1 ARARGR
7 VRLPPRIVGP
17 SGRARA
23 RRRARRRRAVPLRAA
38 TRAAVRRRGA
48 RCLGEPS
55 PAAARRRHAA
65 LLLLQARRGAD
76 GATVRRTSARAAALG
91 SAPVPDYP
99 KLLAELAVHV
109 GADLQPGQ
117 DLVIAAWDPV
127 QAPLVR
133 AIAEEAYSSGARYVS
148 PVYWDGTVKASRIR
162 HAPDDSIEFIP
173 AWFRRV
179 VTESIEV
186 RGAWISVTGD
196 PNPGVFADV
205 DQQRLGR
212 DQMPYIPE
220 IHDAIASRVVNWTV
234 VPGPN
239 RGWAERLFGEPDE
252 GRLWETLTPILRMDA
267 DDPVQAWRD
276 HVHRLGERAASLND
290 RGFMAVRFA
299 GPGTELNVGLIEGH
313 RWLNGVFPTTWG
325 PVPVVNMPTEEVF
338 TTPDYH
344 SVEGTVRMTRPVQMT
359 GGTIVDGLRLR
370 FEGGRAVE
378 VSADTNEDAVR
389 SQLAVDAAAR
399 GSARSRSSTTC
410 RRSARA
416 GSCSATPCS
425 TRTRLRTSL
434 GGTRTRSQF
443 RTCRMTRP
451 SASGSASTAQSF
463 TRTR

>member
-1 ARARGR
+1 
-7 VRLPPRIVGP
+7 
-17 SGRARA
+17 
-23 RRRARRRRAVPLRAA
+23 
-38 TRAAVRRRGA
+38 
-48 RCLGEPS
+48 
-55 PAAARRRHAA
+55 
-65 LLLLQARRGAD
+65 
-76 GATVRRTSARAAALG
+76 
-91 SAPVPDYP
+91 VPDYP

-276 HVHRLGERAASLND
+276 HVHRLGERAASLNE
-290 RGFMAVRFA
+290 RGFMAVRFT

-389 SQLAVDAAAR
+389 SQLAVDDGASRLGEIALVDDSSPIGQSGIMFGDTLLDENASSHIAWGNAYEIAVPDLPDDAAER
-399 GSARSRSSTTC
+399 ERLGFNGSIVHQDAMIGG
-410 RRSARA
+410 AEVDVDGLEA
-416 GSCSATPCS
+416 GGAAVPIM
-425 TRTRLRTSL
+425 RDGAWVL
-434 GGTRTRSQF
+434 
-443 RTCRMTRP
+443 
-451 SASGSASTAQSF
+451 
-463 TRTR
+463 

>member
-1 ARARGR
+1 
-7 VRLPPRIVGP
+7 
-17 SGRARA
+17 
-23 RRRARRRRAVPLRAA
+23 
-38 TRAAVRRRGA
+38 
-48 RCLGEPS
+48 
-55 PAAARRRHAA
+55 
-65 LLLLQARRGAD
+65 
-76 GATVRRTSARAAALG
+76 
-91 SAPVPDYP
+91 VPDYP

-290 RGFMAVRFA
+290 RGFMAVRFT

-389 SQLAVDAAAR
+389 SQLAVDDGASRLGEIALVDDLSPIGQSGIMFGDTLLDENASSHIAWGNAYEIAVPDLPDDAAERERLGFNGSIVHQDAMI
-399 GSARSRSSTTC
+399 GSAEVDVDGVE
-410 RRSARA
+410 A
-416 GSCSATPCS
+416 GGAAVPIM
-425 TRTRLRTSL
+425 RDGAWVL
-434 GGTRTRSQF
+434 
-443 RTCRMTRP
+443 
-451 SASGSASTAQSF
+451 
-463 TRTR
+463 

>member
-1 ARARGR
+1 
-7 VRLPPRIVGP
+7 
-17 SGRARA
+17 
-23 RRRARRRRAVPLRAA
+23 
-38 TRAAVRRRGA
+38 
-48 RCLGEPS
+48 
-55 PAAARRRHAA
+55 
-65 LLLLQARRGAD
+65 
-76 GATVRRTSARAAALG
+76 
-91 SAPVPDYP
+91 VPDYP

-290 RGFMAVRFA
+290 RGFMAVRFT
-299 GPGTELNVGLIEGH
+299 GPGTDLNVGLIEGH

-389 SQLAVDAAAR
+389 SQLAVDDGASRLGEIALVDDLSPIGQSGIMFGDTLLDENASSHIAWGNAYEIAVPDLPDNAAERERLGFNGSIVHQDAMI
-399 GSARSRSSTTC
+399 GSAEVDVDGVE
-410 RRSARA
+410 A
-416 GSCSATPCS
+416 GGAAVPIM
-425 TRTRLRTSL
+425 RDGAWVL
-434 GGTRTRSQF
+434 
-443 RTCRMTRP
+443 
-451 SASGSASTAQSF
+451 
-463 TRTR
+463 